1 MNYNKDLFKKFFTE
15 FYQHFEEYDVY
26 PSHITSMHER
36 LAEEYCQSALL
47 YSYNTINE
55 TEKNPIK
62 SIISTGLLVN
72 FMWKDISGDET
83 DKYLQISQITDEYE
97 INTEEILLKIYLK
110 DNPEKIEEY
119 YKLIDEMIDFTDYL
133 THQKGIVLGEDGILK
148 ETLTVYYSIFLF
160 CCVMDVWMDI

>member
-133 THQKGIVLGEDGILK
+133 THQKGIVLGEDGIKLK
-148 ETLTVYYSIFLF
+148 QTLTFYFSIFLF
-160 CCVMDVWMDI
+160 CCVMDI

>member
-1 MNYNKDLFKKFFTE
+1 M
-15 FYQHFEEYDVY
+15 
-26 PSHITSMHER
+26 I
-36 LAEEYCQSALL
+36 
-47 YSYNTINE
+47 
-55 TEKNPIK
+55 
-62 SIISTGLLVN
+62 LVN

-160 CCVMDVWMDI
+160 CCVMDVWMDE